1 MYISDFYKL
10 YPDAKCIGPEGIAQ
24 KKPDVKWAGV
34 FGEGGESKT
43 YGFEDEV
50 RREPLPLK
58 SRHFSRWIPVTN
70 LLRNPPWLPSLA
82 QTAILPRPR
91 EQGDRRPPHA
101 HKDAR

>member
-1 MYISDFYKL
+1 LFCRDEADLCGVSILYHHRYLLTPDTVHAMYISDFFKL

-50 RREPLPLK
+50 SREPV
-58 SRHFSRWIPVTN
+58 S
-70 LLRNPPWLPSLA
+70 
-82 QTAILPRPR
+82 
-91 EQGDRRPPHA
+91 
-101 HKDAR
+101 

>member
-1 MYISDFYKL
+1 MYISDFFKL

-50 RREPLPLK
+50 SREPV
-58 SRHFSRWIPVTN
+58 S
-70 LLRNPPWLPSLA
+70 
-82 QTAILPRPR
+82 
-91 EQGDRRPPHA
+91 
-101 HKDAR
+101 

>member
-1 MYISDFYKL
+1 MTPDFVHAMYISDFFKL

-58 SRHFSRWIPVTN
+58 SRHYSR
-70 LLRNPPWLPSLA
+70 
-82 QTAILPRPR
+82 
-91 EQGDRRPPHA
+91 
-101 HKDAR
+101 

>member
-1 MYISDFYKL
+1 MTPDTVHAMYISDFFKL

-50 RREPLPLK
+50 SREPSPWNHAI
-58 SRHFSRWIPVTN
+58 SPVD
-70 LLRNPPWLPSLA
+70 LCY
-82 QTAILPRPR
+82 
-91 EQGDRRPPHA
+91 
-101 HKDAR
+101 